1 MTTRDDPFD
10 GWSDLV
16 EAARELQI
24 HPQSLRRLIK
34 QGRVPA
40 TMFGGKYMIERDK
53 LDMFKTNYDRRP
65 GRKRSARLMLAP
77 ASSPAPQPPTRPSFG
92 QWFDIVEAA
101 RELQI
106 HPQSLRRLIK
116 QGPHRHPLLR
126 RQVPDRPRSA
136 RDVQNQLRPPPGRQT
151 LRPPDLAPHKWLPP
165 QGSCRRL
172 RGRPHATYDKRGWE
186 SPPQSLRD
194 SSPSGEHFSARY
206 RSYVLE

>member
-65 GRKRSARLMLAP
+65 GRKRSARLMLTP
-77 ASSPAPQPPTRPSFG
+77 ASSPAPQPPARPSFG
-92 QWFDIVEAA
+92 QWYDIVEAA

-116 QGPHRHPLLR
+116 QGRIATRFFGGKYLIARDQLEMFKTNYDP
-126 RQVPDRPRSA
+126 RPGRKRSA
-136 RDVQNQLRPPPGRQT
+136 RLI
-151 LRPPDLAPHKWLPP
+151 
-165 QGSCRRL
+165 
-172 RGRPHATYDKRGWE
+172 
-186 SPPQSLRD
+186 
-194 SSPSGEHFSARY
+194 
-206 RSYVLE
+206 